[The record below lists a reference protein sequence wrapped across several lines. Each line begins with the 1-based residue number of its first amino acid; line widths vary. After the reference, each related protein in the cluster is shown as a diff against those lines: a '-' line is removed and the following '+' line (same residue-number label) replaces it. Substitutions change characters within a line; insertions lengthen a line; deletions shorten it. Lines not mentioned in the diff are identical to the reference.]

1 MVQCDIFICHFPYFI
16 SESDCYK
23 MLSRIYVHPVDH
35 LYYCLKLCPNSVHSH
50 CHDYSEEN
58 VKKTSYC
65 SILLSILVLSTTHF
79 SFDIILMD

>member
-35 LYYCLKLCPNSVHSH
+35 LYYCLKFAQIVSTPTVMTTQRKML
-50 CHDYSEEN
+50 
-58 VKKTSYC
+58 KKTVTAVYFCQYLYFPQPIS
-65 SILLSILVLSTTHF
+65 VL
-79 SFDIILMD
+79 I